1 MIWIIKTID
10 KSSFYWKGK
19 ICMLEQKLYMCEFC
33 RTQYKDKQKA
43 LDCEKNH
50 YIPKEMR
57 QLQYHASK
65 CSNDG
70 YPNRIEI
77 EFDDG
82 KTIWYKR

>member
-10 KSSFYWKGK
+10 ESSFYWKGK

-50 YIPKEMR
+50 HIPKEMR
-57 QLQYHASK
+57 
-65 CSNDG
+65 
-70 YPNRIEI
+70 
-77 EFDDG
+77 
-82 KTIWYKR
+82 